1 MRCPLCRAANPAEA
15 PYCVVCGERLPDRG
29 THVFT
34 RPRARPDLPIALAIL
49 AIGVLLLKIKSL
61 STDVRGW
68 DVVVV
73 LLPAAIY
80 GSLFLVSPLQERLVD
95 PWLLQVLALVV
106 GGFALFG
113 AFMVVY
119 H

>member
-1 MRCPLCRAANPAEA
+1 MCRAANPAEA
-15 PYCVVCGERLPDRG
+15 PYCIVCGERLPDRA
-29 THVFT
+29 TRVFI
-34 RPRARPDLPIALAIL
+34 RPKARPDLPIALAIL

-61 STDVRGW
+61 STDVAVW

-80 GSLFLVSPLQERLVD
+80 GGIFLVSPLQDRLVD